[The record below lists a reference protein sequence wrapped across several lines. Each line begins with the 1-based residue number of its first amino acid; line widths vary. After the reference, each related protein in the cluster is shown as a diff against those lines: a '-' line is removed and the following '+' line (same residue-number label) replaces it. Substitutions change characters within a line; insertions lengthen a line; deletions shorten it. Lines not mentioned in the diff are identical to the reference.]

1 VPDQEAIEV
10 AQADLADVSQNY
22 GDPSESVTSDVEI
35 VEEDT
40 EQQQEPEEAATEDV
54 ADGDGERDTET
65 KSQRRRRL
73 RRERD
78 EKRDA
83 EIRRLQQENDRLRER
98 SSKLKPPKR
107 EEFYDEPSYT
117 AALAAYNVRAQDA
130 EEAAER
136 LTGEFN
142 GVEESNQSS
151 FQEDLSDF
159 VSEGTG
165 KYKDFAEKLN
175 REPKDGGPEV
185 TAIMA
190 EALME
195 TDNGIDVAYHLATHP
210 AEANKIAKLP
220 PVAQARAIWEL
231 EAKVTKPKEPAVS
244 KAPPPVKPVRGGTAS
259 ASKPVSE
266 MSMSEYA
273 AFRQRQMRGEA

>member
-1 VPDQEAIEV
+1 MPDQEAIEV
-10 AQADLADVSQNY
+10 AQADLADVSY

-40 EQQQEPEEAATEDV
+40 EQQQEPEEAATEEV
-54 ADGDGERDTET
+54 ADGEGERETET

-73 RRERD
+73 RRERE
-78 EKRDA
+78 EKREA

-98 SSKLKPPKR
+98 SSKLRPPRR

-195 TDNGIDVAYHLATHP
+195 TESGIDVAYHLATHP
-210 AEANKIAKLP
+210 AEASKIAKLP

-273 AFRQRQMRGEA
+273 AYRQRQMRGEA